1 MIGYLGLFSAAFI
14 AATFIPMQS
23 EALLVAL
30 MLNDQHSLMVLLT
43 VATAGNVL
51 GSVVNWVLGRAAL
64 QFKQKRWFPANG
76 AQLDRAEIWYR
87 RYGRWSLLA
96 SWLPVVGDALTIMAG
111 VLREP
116 LWSFVA
122 IVTIG
127 KGARYVALAMITLA
141 WFPSGQA

>member
-14 AATFIPMQS
+14 AATFLPMQS
-23 EALLVAL
+23 DALLVAL

-64 QFKQKRWFPANG
+64 QFKQKRWFPAND

>member
-14 AATFIPMQS
+14 AATFLPMQS

-51 GSVVNWVLGRAAL
+51 GSVVNWVLGRVAL
-64 QFKQKRWFPANG
+64 QFKHKRWFPAND

-96 SWLPVVGDALTIMAG
+96 SWLPIVGDALTIMAG

-127 KGARYVALAMITLA
+127 KGARYAALAMITLA

>member
-14 AATFIPMQS
+14 AATFLPMQS

-64 QFKQKRWFPANG
+64 QFKQKRWFPTND

-96 SWLPVVGDALTIMAG
+96 SWLPIVGDALTIMAG

-127 KGARYVALAMITLA
+127 KSARYVALAMITLA

>member
-1 MIGYLGLFSAAFI
+1 MIGYLSLFSAAFI
-14 AATFIPMQS
+14 AATFLPMQS

-30 MLNDQHSLMVLLT
+30 MLNNQHSLVILLV

-51 GSVVNWVLGRAAL
+51 GSVVNWVLGRVAL
-64 QFKQKRWFPANG
+64 RFKHKRWFPAND
-76 AQLDRAEIWYR
+76 AQLARAEVWYH

-96 SWLPVVGDALTIMAG
+96 SWLPIVGDALTIIAG

-127 KGARYVALAMITLA
+127 KSARYVALAMITLF
-141 WFPSGQA
+141 WFPVGPT

>member
-1 MIGYLGLFSAAFI
+1 MIAYFGLFSAAFI
-14 AATFIPMQS
+14 AATFLPMQS

-30 MLNDQHSLMVLLT
+30 LLNNQYSVVGLLV

-51 GSVVNWVLGRAAL
+51 GSVVNWYLGRVAL
-64 QFKQKRWFPANG
+64 RFKHKRWFPANDS
-76 AQLDRAEIWYR
+76 QLARAESWYR

-96 SWLPVVGDALTIMAG
+96 SWLPVIGDALTIMAG

-116 LWSFVA
+116 LWSFVL

-127 KGARYVALAMITLA
+127 KGARYLALAMITLA
-141 WFPSGQA
+141 WFPTGW

>member
-14 AATFIPMQS
+14 AATFLPMQS

-64 QFKQKRWFPANG
+64 QFKQRRWFPAND

-96 SWLPVVGDALTIMAG
+96 SWLPIVGDALTIMAG

>member
-1 MIGYLGLFSAAFI
+1 MIGYLGLFAAAFI
-14 AATFIPMQS
+14 AATFLPMQS

-30 MLNDQHSLMVLLT
+30 LLNNQHSVVGLRV

-51 GSVVNWVLGRAAL
+51 GSVVNWILGRAAL
-64 QFKQKRWFPANG
+64 KFKHKCWFPATDS
-76 AQLDRAEIWYR
+76 QLVRAENWYH

-96 SWLPVVGDALTIMAG
+96 SWLPIIGDALTIIAG

-127 KGARYVALAMITLA
+127 KAARYVALAMITLA
-141 WFPSGQA
+141 WFPTGWQ

>member
-14 AATFIPMQS
+14 AATFLPMQS

-64 QFKQKRWFPANG
+64 QFKQKRWFPAND

-96 SWLPVVGDALTIMAG
+96 SWLPIVGDALTIMAG